1 MSEASK
7 GYRYSQ
13 WRAVTNRTT
22 GLRAGER
29 RERGRNVEYRNTG
42 AQGTTYGG
50 AMRTLA
56 ARNHGKTKRVTLQKR
71 NVNLANKNEM

>member
-1 MSEASK
+1 MSEASR

-50 AMRTLA
+50 AMRT
-56 ARNHGKTKRVTLQKR
+56 
-71 NVNLANKNEM
+71 

>member
-13 WRAVTNRTT
+13 WRVVINRTT

-56 ARNHGKTKRVTLQKR
+56 ARTVANNVTERVNRRLR
-71 NVNLANKNEM
+71 RG

>member
-7 GYRYSQ
+7 GYHYSQ

-29 RERGRNVEYRNTG
+29 RERGKKIEYRNTG

-56 ARNHGKTKRVTLQKR
+56 ARTAANNVTERVNR
-71 NVNLANKNEM
+71 SIRRG

>member
-1 MSEASK
+1 MSEASR

-13 WRAVTNRTT
+13 WRAVINRTT
-22 GLRAGER
+22 GLMAGER

-56 ARNHGKTKRVTLQKR
+56 ARTVANNVTERVNRRLR
-71 NVNLANKNEM
+71 RG

>member
-29 RERGRNVEYRNTG
+29 RERGRKVEYRNTG

-50 AMRTLA
+50 TMRTLA
-56 ARNHGKTKRVTLQKR
+56 ARTVANNVTERVNRSLR
-71 NVNLANKNEM
+71 RG

>member
-1 MSEASK
+1 MSEASR

-42 AQGTTYGG
+42 AQGSTYGG

-56 ARNHGKTKRVTLQKR
+56 ARTVANNVTERVNRGLR
-71 NVNLANKNEM
+71 RG

>member
-7 GYRYSQ
+7 GYRYTT

-22 GLRAGER
+22 GLGAGETR
-29 RERGRNVEYRNTG
+29 QRGRNIEYRNNG
-42 AQGTTYGG
+42 AQGSTYGG

-56 ARNHGKTKRVTLQKR
+56 ARTAANNYTERTARSLR
-71 NVNLANKNEM
+71 NRR

>member
-1 MSEASK
+1 MSEASR
-7 GYRYSQ
+7 GYRYSK

-29 RERGRNVEYRNTG
+29 RERGRKVEYRNTG

-56 ARNHGKTKRVTLQKR
+56 ARTAANNVTERVNRSLR
-71 NVNLANKNEM
+71 RG

>member
-1 MSEASK
+1 MSEASR

-42 AQGTTYGG
+42 AQG
-50 AMRTLA
+50 
-56 ARNHGKTKRVTLQKR
+56 
-71 NVNLANKNEM
+71 

>member
-29 RERGRNVEYRNTG
+29 RERGRKVEYRNTG
-42 AQGTTYGG
+42 AQGTTFGG

-56 ARNHGKTKRVTLQKR
+56 ARAAANNVTERVNRKLR
-71 NVNLANKNEM
+71 RG

>member
-7 GYRYSQ
+7 GYRYSK

-29 RERGRNVEYRNTG
+29 RYRGRKVEYRNTG
-42 AQGTTYGG
+42 AQGATYGG

-56 ARNHGKTKRVTLQKR
+56 ARTAANNVTERVNRSLR
-71 NVNLANKNEM
+71 RG

>member
-1 MSEASK
+1 MSEASR

-13 WRAVTNRTT
+13 WRAVTNRKT

-42 AQGTTYGG
+42 AQGTTFGG

-56 ARNHGKTKRVTLQKR
+56 ARAAANNVTERVNRKLR
-71 NVNLANKNEM
+71 RG

>member
-1 MSEASK
+1 MSEASR

-22 GLRAGER
+22 G
-29 RERGRNVEYRNTG
+29 
-42 AQGTTYGG
+42 

-56 ARNHGKTKRVTLQKR
+56 ARTAANNVTERVNRRLR
-71 NVNLANKNEM
+71 RG

>member
-13 WRAVTNRTT
+13 WRAVINRTT

-29 RERGRNVEYRNTG
+29 RERGRHVEYRNTG
-42 AQGTTYGG
+42 AQGATYGG

-56 ARNHGKTKRVTLQKR
+56 ARTAANNVTERVNRSLR
-71 NVNLANKNEM
+71 RG

>member
-1 MSEASK
+1 MSEASR

-56 ARNHGKTKRVTLQKR
+56 ARTA
-71 NVNLANKNEM
+71 ANRSEERL

>member
-1 MSEASK
+1 MSEASR
-7 GYRYSQ
+7 GYRYTQ

-22 GLRAGER
+22 SLRAGER
-29 RERGRNVEYRNTG
+29 RQRGRNIEYRNTG

-56 ARNHGKTKRVTLQKR
+56 ARTAANNVTERVNRRLR
-71 NVNLANKNEM
+71 RG

>member
-1 MSEASK
+1 MSEASR

-13 WRAVTNRTT
+13 WRAVINRTT

-29 RERGRNVEYRNTG
+29 RERGRIVEYRNTG

-56 ARNHGKTKRVTLQKR
+56 ARTVANNVTERVNRRLR
-71 NVNLANKNEM
+71 RG

>member
-7 GYRYSQ
+7 GYRYSK

-29 RERGRNVEYRNTG
+29 RERGRKVEYRNTG
-42 AQGTTYGG
+42 AQGSTYGG

-56 ARNHGKTKRVTLQKR
+56 ARTAANNVTERVNRGLR
-71 NVNLANKNEM
+71 RG

>member
-29 RERGRNVEYRNTG
+29 RERGRNVEYLLFNKRKFKSYSTG
-42 AQGTTYGG
+42 YG
-50 AMRTLA
+50 
-56 ARNHGKTKRVTLQKR
+56 
-71 NVNLANKNEM
+71 KNRFSDNWK

>member
-7 GYRYSQ
+7 GYHYSK

-29 RERGRNVEYRNTG
+29 RERGRKVEYRNTG

-56 ARNHGKTKRVTLQKR
+56 ARAAANNVTERVNRRLR
-71 NVNLANKNEM
+71 RG

>member
-1 MSEASK
+1 MSEASR

-42 AQGTTYGG
+42 AQGATYGG
-50 AMRTLA
+50 TMRTLA
-56 ARNHGKTKRVTLQKR
+56 ARTTANNVTERVNRKLR
-71 NVNLANKNEM
+71 RG